1 MRPAAFLLKASIY
14 CFITSKERYQVL
26 SRGACVVPDA
36 WVELLLASLALKD
49 FFLIV
54 SKTPGKFLPQDGI
67 GDYLSVHAIEAALK
81 RCA

>member
-1 MRPAAFLLKASIY
+1 M
-14 CFITSKERYQVL
+14 
-26 SRGACVVPDA
+26 PDA

-67 GDYLSVHAIEAALK
+67 GDYLSVSMLLK
-81 RCA
+81 QL